1 VTEELPGYLLKLDR
15 GKAHRDCLDKA
26 VRQWVKRNCRAARR
40 FDPQAGEHV
49 VRALIPIQPPPGLS
63 LLIGDC
69 AHNLRSALDHIAYR
83 LATKYSEA
91 LADSQ
96 LKGIE
101 FPVFSDPKKFS
112 RKTRTG
118 LPAPGSGLAKLE
130 HADPSVVPL
139 VEAMQ
144 PYNGEKWEPLAILH
158 DLDRIDKH
166 RELHVSVA
174 KTDSVEIDCG
184 DNARVHQFT
193 FEPPGRIEDGDV
205 LFRFRCVHKLGRSG
219 KMRPKAGATFSVA
232 TKEGPEGWAI
242 VEQLEAM
249 EALIRERVIPPL
261 EPFL

>member
-1 VTEELPGYLLKLDR
+1 VTDGLPGYFLKLDR
-15 GKAHRDCLDKA
+15 GKVHRDCLDNA
-26 VRQWVKRNCRAARR
+26 VRRWVKRNCRAIRK
-40 FDPQAGEHV
+40 FDSQAGEHV
-49 VRALIPIQPPPGLS
+49 VRALIPNQPPADLS

-69 AHNLRSALDHIAYR
+69 AHNMRSALDHIAYR
-83 LATKYSEA
+83 LATNYSKA

-96 LKGIE
+96 LRGIE
-101 FPVFSDPKKFS
+101 FPVFSDPEKFS
-112 RKTRTG
+112 GKTRKGT
-118 LPAPGSGLAKLE
+118 PAPGSGLAKLE

-139 VEAMQ
+139 IKAMQ
-144 PYNGEKWEPLAILH
+144 PYNEGEWELLATLH

-166 RELHVSVA
+166 RELQVSVA

-184 DNARVHQFT
+184 GNARVHQFT

-205 LFRFRCVHKLGRSG
+205 LFRFRCVHKRGRGG
-219 KMRPKAGATFSVA
+219 KMRPTANATFSVA